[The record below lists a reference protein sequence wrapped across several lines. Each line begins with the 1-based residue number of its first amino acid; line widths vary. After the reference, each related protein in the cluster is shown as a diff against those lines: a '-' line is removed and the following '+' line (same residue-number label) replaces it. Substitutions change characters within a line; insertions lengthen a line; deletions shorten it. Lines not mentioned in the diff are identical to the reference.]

1 MLCVSSRARRSASSS
16 ESSYWRC
23 PPAVRRGLGYPK
35 RRSQLRSVLGLT
47 PNSSAA
53 ALVLI
58 PLTSPPS
65 RMNRRTVSLFL
76 PTSGPPLGAGLR
88 PCTTFRRLCEQLEA
102 SFCPVPR
109 SCATR
114 GCVLAQVSG
123 SLAAAELSRLY
134 RWRGGRGRAARG
146 DAGGHRADRVG
157 GRLAQ
162 AERQDDRVAG
172 PLRGDGGLADE
183 LVVTERAR
191 HQVEQAGADQCL
203 LLAEKALAGL
213 TNGAHAELVVEYHER
228 GGRARQRLL
237 RAAQDHAHAA
247 APADA
252 LAHLRA
258 PRRVLRGVAAARAE
272 SDRLR
277 PTLAGRSPRPINTNE
292 SRHAGRLQHV
302 SRVAARGA
310 QRMHRFGGEPCAK
323 SPPVPFHH
331 GRRTATLGFR
341 DLEGS

>member
-65 RMNRRTVSLFL
+65 RMNRRTVPLFL

-102 SFCPVPR
+102 SFCPVAR
-109 SCATR
+109 CCATR
-114 GCVLAQVSG
+114 GRVLAQVSG
-123 SLAAAELSRLY
+123 SLAAAELARLDREQRGSR
-134 RWRGGRGRAARG
+134 RAARG
-146 DAGGHRADRVG
+146 GPGGHRADRVG

-162 AERQDDRVAG
+162 AQRHDDRVAG

-183 LVVTERAR
+183 LVVPERASD
-191 HQVEQAGADQCL
+191 QVEQVGADQCL
-203 LLAEKALAGL
+203 LLAKKALAGL
-213 TNGAHAELVVEYHER
+213 THRAHAQLIVEDQEG

-237 RAAQDHAHAA
+237 RAAQDHPHPA
-247 APADA
+247 APAHA
-252 LAHLRA
+252 LAQLRA
-258 PRRVLRGVAAARAE
+258 PRRVLRRVAAARAE
-272 SDRLR
+272 SNRLR
-277 PTLAGRSPRPINTNE
+277 PTLAGRSPRPVNPNE
-292 SRHAGRLQHV
+292 SRHAGRLQHG

-310 QRMHRFGGEPCAK
+310 QRMHGFGGELGANP
-323 SPPVPFHH
+323 PPVIFL
-331 GRRTATLGFR
+331 RATKETDWR
-341 DLEGS
+341 